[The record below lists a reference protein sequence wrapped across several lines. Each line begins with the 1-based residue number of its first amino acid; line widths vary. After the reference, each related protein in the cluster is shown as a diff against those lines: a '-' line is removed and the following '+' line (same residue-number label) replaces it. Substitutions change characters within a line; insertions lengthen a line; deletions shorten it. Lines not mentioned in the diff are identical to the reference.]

1 MIILWSGWDLLTRYK
16 KTTPEYQLLLAA
28 TFHEMISMFNQTQ
41 VELVILDLGIPGGQG
56 ARMLDE
62 IRQVQPKAKILV
74 YIARYEISNRPAY
87 LQAGAN
93 GFLHKLAPQPEINI
107 AIRTILSGKKYISMT
122 LQAHLLNGFASSK
135 PSNSYHA
142 LSAREKDILH
152 FLMEG
157 SAIKEIGA
165 RLNINQS
172 TVSTYKERIVEK
184 MQASSMVELYQKMQ
198 WYIE

>member
-1 MIILWSGWDLLTRYK
+1 MVRSGLTYQIQ

-28 TFHEMISMFNQTQ
+28 TFHEMVSMLNQTP

-56 ARMLDE
+56 ARMVDE

-74 YIARYEISNRPAY
+74 YTARDELSNGPVY

-122 LQAHLLNGFASSK
+122 LQVHLLNGFTSSK

-165 RLNINQS
+165 KLKINQS
-172 TVSTYKERIVEK
+172 TVSAYKERIMEK